1 MTRRREGL
9 VTGASET
16 RGVFSGNFYAAPV
29 TFVENPVTEDSS
41 QPLEQTPLHAL
52 HVRHG
57 AKMVPFAGYEM
68 PLQYKGIIAE
78 HLHTR
83 DQASVFDVSHMGQ
96 AFIRGED
103 AAASLEKLVVGDLQG
118 LTAGSVRYTL
128 LTNDQG
134 GIIDDLMVIQ
144 GGYYLVLVVNASRKE
159 VDFAHIRAHLE
170 PEFEVE
176 IWDDRALLALQGP
189 KAASVMARLAPAS
202 RHMMFMSME
211 NLKIGDVKCG
221 VTRSGYTGE
230 DGYEITVPAEDA
242 EKLVE
247 ELLAEPEVL
256 PAGLGARDTLRLE
269 AGLCLYG
276 NDIDETTTPVEA
288 GLAWTINKRRRE
300 EAGFPG
306 DEIILRQLAEGP
318 ARRRVGIRIDGKAVA
333 RAGTT
338 ITDRWGK
345 SVGTVTSGGFGPSV
359 EGPIAMGYVDADHAA
374 ANTVVNVVVRN
385 KPISARVVKLPF
397 VPHRYAK

>member
-1 MTRRREGL
+1 
-9 VTGASET
+9 
-16 RGVFSGNFYAAPV
+16 
-29 TFVENPVTEDSS
+29 
-41 QPLEQTPLHAL
+41 
-52 HVRHG
+52 
-57 AKMVPFAGYEM
+57 M
-68 PLQYKGIIAE
+68 PLQYTGIIAE

-83 DQASVFDVSHMGQ
+83 EQASLFDVSHMGQ
-96 AFIRGED
+96 AFVRGEG
-103 AAASLEKLVVGDLQG
+103 AAASLEKLVVGDLQS
-118 LTAGSVRYTL
+118 LQAGSVRYTL
-128 LTNDQG
+128 LTNDRG

-144 GGYYLVLVVNASRKE
+144 GGYYLVLVVNASRKHE
-159 VDFAHIRAHLE
+159 DFAHIRAHLE
-170 PEFEVE
+170 PEFELE

-189 KAASVMARLAPAS
+189 MAAPIMARMAPAS

-242 EKLVE
+242 QELVE

-288 GLAWTINKRRRE
+288 GLAWTINKRRRQDG
-300 EAGFPG
+300 GFPG
-306 DEIILRQLAEGP
+306 DEVILRQLMEGP
-318 ARRRVGIRIDGKAVA
+318 ARRRVGLRIDGKAVA
-333 RAGTT
+333 RAGAE

-359 EGPIAMGYVDADHAA
+359 EAPIAMGYVDADHVA
-374 ANTVVNVVVRN
+374 ANTVLNVVVRN

>member
-1 MTRRREGL
+1 ML
-9 VTGASET
+9 SKFVET
-16 RGVFSGNFYAAPV
+16 R
-29 TFVENPVTEDSS
+29 VTEASS
-41 QPLEQTPLHAL
+41 QPLKQTPLHAL
-52 HVRHG
+52 HRKHG

-68 PLQYKGIIAE
+68 PLQFRGIIAE

-83 DQASVFDVSHMGQ
+83 EQAALFDVSHMGQ
-96 AFIRGED
+96 AFIRGEG
-103 AAASLEKLVVGDLQG
+103 AVASLEKLVVGDLQG
-118 LTAGSVRYTL
+118 LQAGSVRYTL

-159 VDFAHIRAHLE
+159 TDFAHIRERLD
-170 PEFEVE
+170 PDFDLE

-189 KAASVMARLAPAS
+189 MAASVLARMAPAS

-211 NLKIGDVKCG
+211 NLKVGDVRCG

-230 DGYEITVPAEDA
+230 DGFEITVPAGDA
-242 EKLVE
+242 EELVE

-288 GLAWTINKRRRE
+288 GLAWTINKRRRQE
-300 EAGFPG
+300 GGFPG
-306 DEIILRQLAEGP
+306 DEIILRQLVEGP
-318 ARRRVGIRIDGKAVA
+318 PRRRVGIEIDGKAVA
-333 RAGTT
+333 RAGTQ

-345 SVGTVTSGGFGPSV
+345 ALGTVTSGGFGPSV
-359 EGPIAMGYVDADHAA
+359 GGPIAMGYVDTDHAA
-374 ANTVVNVVVRN
+374 ANTVVNLVVRN
-385 KPISARVVKLPF
+385 KPIAARIVKLPF

>member
-1 MTRRREGL
+1 MTD
-9 VTGASET
+9 AS
-16 RGVFSGNFYAAPV
+16 SP
-29 TFVENPVTEDSS
+29 
-41 QPLEQTPLHAL
+41 PLKQTPLHAL
-52 HVRHG
+52 HRKHG

-68 PLQYKGIIAE
+68 PLQFKGIIAE

-83 DQASVFDVSHMGQ
+83 EQAALFDVSHMGQ
-96 AFIRGED
+96 AFIRGEG
-103 AAASLEKLVVGDLQG
+103 AAASLEKLVVGDLRDVQ
-118 LTAGSVRYTL
+118 TGSVRYTL
-128 LTNDQG
+128 LTNDCG

-159 VDFAHIRAHLE
+159 IDFAHIRAHLD
-170 PEFEVE
+170 PEFELE
-176 IWDDRALLALQGP
+176 PWDDRALLALQGP
-189 KAASVMARLAPAS
+189 MAATIMARMAPAS
-202 RHMMFMSME
+202 RHMTFMSME
-211 NLKIGDVKCG
+211 NLKVGDVRCG

-230 DGYEITVPAEDA
+230 DGYEITVPAENA
-242 EKLVE
+242 EDMVE

-288 GLAWTINKRRRE
+288 GLAWTINKRRRQE
-300 EAGFPG
+300 GGFPG
-306 DEIILRQLAEGP
+306 DEIILRQLMEGP
-318 ARRRVGIRIDGKAVA
+318 PRRRVGIQIDGKAVA
-333 RAGTT
+333 RAGTG

-345 SVGTVTSGGFGPSV
+345 ALGTVTSGGFGPSV
-359 EGPIAMGYVDADHAA
+359 GGPIAMGYVDAEHAA

-385 KPISARVVKLPF
+385 KPIAARIVKLPF